1 MKPAALLFTLVLM
14 AGPLAAQDAAAPAP
28 APQET
33 PPAEAQA
40 APSAPET
47 VAPSTAERKF
57 TAEVEAGYR
66 FVQDV
71 GGNQNVYRSIVNLG
85 EGPKLFSGQANYR
98 NPGGHW
104 LDRLD
109 LRADSWGGE
118 PYNTGRLEAGL
129 AGAYAFRVDY
139 KNIAYF
145 NSLPSY
151 ANPLLTSGVLLSERA
166 FDLRRRDLDTQLD
179 IRPGARISPYLAF
192 SHNSGFGRG
201 VTTFVT
207 DGNEF
212 PLATDLRDSTESYR
226 GGVHLNFTR
235 FNFTLEQ
242 GGTTFKDDQQIT
254 FAGRN
259 VGNRTNTLLGQTIAL
274 QDLRQLYAA
283 RGSGIYNRALVQG
296 RPWARWRFQGQFLY
310 SQPSI
315 DVRQTVSDRG
325 TFLLLAAVAPYTAL
339 TEVSLGEAQRPRP
352 SGSWS
357 NEFLLHRRLRVIE
370 SWSTDRFHV
379 SGSAVLSQTYNT
391 VPVTNLAERA
401 TELLVMNYNQHQV
414 DAIVDVTS
422 SIVLRGGHRYVWG
435 DVTVPTPSLLSSPA
449 QPTRPGELRRQVALA
464 GGTLRFRGKVDINL
478 DLEASPGD
486 KTYLRTDL
494 KAYQRGRVRGR
505 YQIRPSWTLAAAF
518 SGFHN
523 RNDAPGVNLEQRS
536 QQSSVSL
543 AWAPNQ
549 GKRFT
554 VLADYSR
561 STLRSDLPYLEPQ
574 TQDTALSH
582 YRDDGHHGGAYVEV
596 NLARNARLNLGGSY
610 SINTGSRPTRY
621 YQPQARVLL
630 PLAGK
635 VTWTADWRWYGFT
648 ERRYAFEN
656 FHTHTFATG
665 LRLGL

>member
-1 MKPAALLFTLVLM
+1 MRRGALVFTLVL
-14 AGPLAAQDAAAPAP
+14 AACPLAAQDAAAPAP
-28 APQET
+28 AP
-33 PPAEAQA
+33 AEAPA
-40 APSAPET
+40 APSAPEA
-47 VAPSTAERKF
+47 VAPAAPERKF
-57 TAEVEAGYR
+57 TAEIETGYR

-71 GGNQNVYRSIVNLG
+71 GGNRNVYRSIVNLG
-85 EGPKLFSGQANYR
+85 EGPKLFNARANYR

-104 LDRLD
+104 MDRLD

-151 ANPLLTSGVLLSERA
+151 ANPLLASGVLLSERA

-179 IRPGARISPYLAF
+179 LRPGARISPYLAF

-201 VTTFVT
+201 ITTFVT

-259 VGNRTNTLLGQTIAL
+259 LGNRTNTLLGQTIAL
-274 QDLRQLYAA
+274 QDLRQLYGA
-283 RGSGIYNRALVQG
+283 RGSGIYNRGLVQG
-296 RPWARWRFQGQFLY
+296 RPWTRWRFQGQFLY

-315 DVRQTVSDRG
+315 DVRQTISDRG
-325 TFLLLAAVAPYTAL
+325 TFLLLAAVAPYTSL
-339 TEVSLGEAQRPRP
+339 TELSIGEAQRPRP

-379 SGSAVLSQTYNT
+379 SGSAVLAQTYNT

-401 TELLVMNYNQHQV
+401 SELLVMNYNQHQV

-435 DVTVPTPSLLSSPA
+435 DVTVPTPSLLSSPS

-596 NLARNARLNLGGSY
+596 HLARNARLNLGGSY

-621 YQPQARVLL
+621 YQPQAQVLL